1 MHSLL
6 LSLREAAQKAVE
18 AEDLLQSYN
27 GAVHLGFVGG
37 GMHPQ
42 YRPALHS
49 LWIVLLVAALVVLFP
64 ISARSNLDL
73 AAIASAL

>member
-1 MHSLL
+1 
-6 LSLREAAQKAVE
+6 
-18 AEDLLQSYN
+18 
-27 GAVHLGFVGG
+27 
-37 GMHPQ
+37 MHPQ
-42 YRPALHS
+42 YRPALHL